1 MSNKR
6 YYWVKLKEDF
16 FKDKAIKKLRKIAGG
31 DTYTIIYLKLMLR
44 SMETEGKLYFDGL
57 EDTFCDEL
65 ALDIDE
71 DAENV
76 KVTVMYLIK
85 CGLIK
90 EVNEKEMEITRI
102 NEMVGSETNKAEL
115 MRKKREKD
123 KLLKAQEVTMLPDV
137 TKTLHRDRDRYRD
150 KDIDIEREI
159 KSSLAKNARQ
169 DNTEIKTKKTAKRF
183 TPPTIEE
190 VKEYCLERG
199 NNIDPEHF
207 VAFYESK
214 GWKVGANT
222 MKNWK
227 SAVITW
233 EKREKANPQQPKKS
247 SYNLNEYEELT
258 QEDIIAKLYGG

>member
-44 SMETEGKLYFDGL
+44 SMETEGKLYYDGL

-137 TKTLHRDRDRYRD
+137 TKTLHRDRYRYRD
-150 KDIDIEREI
+150 KDIDIERE
-159 KSSLAKNARQ
+159 KEK
-169 DNTEIKTKKTAKRF
+169 EKEGEKKTAKKRF
-183 TPPTIEE
+183 TPPTVDE
-190 VKEYCLERG
+190 VKEYCKERG
-199 NNIDPEHF
+199 NNIDPEQF

-214 GWKVGANT
+214 GWKVGTNT

-233 EKREKANPQQPKKS
+233 EKRETKTNPPQNKKA